1 MKSKAIQTYVAF
13 VVLMAAAI
21 LGGQDWSVLTQ
32 FPWVS
37 VVGFLAL
44 VVLGVLSESWALT
57 ITVGRSAGGSSITF
71 LPLLAS
77 ILLFGPTAAV
87 LFMLVTG
94 LVGEVFIRKK
104 EKVRAV
110 FNVAQYVVS
119 TAAGGWAFTAVGGYP
134 IAPTGALSP
143 PSFAPQFI
151 PFIAFGAVFLS
162 VNHLAVSFA
171 IALSQDLPFRRVWLR
186 LIGRSGTN
194 MVYDLALSPV
204 AIGVAYLYVE
214 FWVFGLFLFFW
225 VLFFIRHLYATNL
238 RLQQTNRDLVRA
250 LVKAIETRD
259 PYTSGH
265 SLRVSSLARRIAE
278 GCGLSPRRVEWVET
292 AALLHD
298 IGKIEAVFT
307 EILMKPTGLS
317 REEREI
323 IESHVTKGVEL
334 LSSISSF
341 PDDVIDAVQHHHETY
356 DGRGYPYGLRGEQIP
371 IGARIISA
379 CDAIDAM
386 LSDRPY
392 RRALDLPEVRRQLI
406 AYSGSQF
413 DPNLVEV
420 ILRDDLLEAHAAELR
435 QDRDLGRQERPSL
448 DVLREQEGEA
458 IGRG

>member
-1 MKSKAIQTYVAF
+1 
-13 VVLMAAAI
+13 
-21 LGGQDWSVLTQ
+21 
-32 FPWVS
+32 
-37 VVGFLAL
+37 
-44 VVLGVLSESWALT
+44 
-57 ITVGRSAGGSSITF
+57 
-71 LPLLAS
+71 
-77 ILLFGPTAAV
+77 
-87 LFMLVTG
+87 
-94 LVGEVFIRKK
+94 
-104 EKVRAV
+104 
-110 FNVAQYVVS
+110 
-119 TAAGGWAFTAVGGYP
+119 
-134 IAPTGALSP
+134 
-143 PSFAPQFI
+143 
-151 PFIAFGAVFLS
+151 
-162 VNHLAVSFA
+162 
-171 IALSQDLPFRRVWLR
+171 
-186 LIGRSGTN
+186 
-194 MVYDLALSPV
+194 
-204 AIGVAYLYVE
+204 
-214 FWVFGLFLFFW
+214 
-225 VLFFIRHLYATNL
+225 
-238 RLQQTNRDLVRA
+238 
-250 LVKAIETRD
+250 
-259 PYTSGH
+259 
-265 SLRVSSLARRIAE
+265 
-278 GCGLSPRRVEWVET
+278 
-292 AALLHD
+292 
-298 IGKIEAVFT
+298 
-307 EILMKPTGLS
+307 MKPTGLS

>member
-1 MKSKAIQTYVAF
+1 
-13 VVLMAAAI
+13 
-21 LGGQDWSVLTQ
+21 
-32 FPWVS
+32 
-37 VVGFLAL
+37 
-44 VVLGVLSESWALT
+44 
-57 ITVGRSAGGSSITF
+57 
-71 LPLLAS
+71 
-77 ILLFGPTAAV
+77 
-87 LFMLVTG
+87 
-94 LVGEVFIRKK
+94 
-104 EKVRAV
+104 
-110 FNVAQYVVS
+110 
-119 TAAGGWAFTAVGGYP
+119 
-134 IAPTGALSP
+134 
-143 PSFAPQFI
+143 
-151 PFIAFGAVFLS
+151 
-162 VNHLAVSFA
+162 
-171 IALSQDLPFRRVWLR
+171 
-186 LIGRSGTN
+186 
-194 MVYDLALSPV
+194 
-204 AIGVAYLYVE
+204 
-214 FWVFGLFLFFW
+214 
-225 VLFFIRHLYATNL
+225 
-238 RLQQTNRDLVRA
+238 
-250 LVKAIETRD
+250 
-259 PYTSGH
+259 
-265 SLRVSSLARRIAE
+265 LRVSSLARRIAE

>member
-77 ILLFGPTAAV
+77 ILLFGP
-87 LFMLVTG
+87 
-94 LVGEVFIRKK
+94 VFIRKK

-225 VLFFIRHLYATNL
+225 PADQPRSCQGIGQGHRNARSLH
-238 RLQQTNRDLVRA
+238 VR
-250 LVKAIETRD
+250 
-259 PYTSGH
+259 SF
-265 SLRVSSLARRIAE
+265 LAGI
-278 GCGLSPRRVEWVET
+278 
-292 AALLHD
+292 
-298 IGKIEAVFT
+298 
-307 EILMKPTGLS
+307 
-317 REEREI
+317 
-323 IESHVTKGVEL
+323 
-334 LSSISSF
+334 F
-341 PDDVIDAVQHHHETY
+341 P
-356 DGRGYPYGLRGEQIP
+356 G
-371 IGARIISA
+371 
-379 CDAIDAM
+379 
-386 LSDRPY
+386 
-392 RRALDLPEVRRQLI
+392 
-406 AYSGSQF
+406 
-413 DPNLVEV
+413 
-420 ILRDDLLEAHAAELR
+420 EAHR
-435 QDRDLGRQERPSL
+435 
-448 DVLREQEGEA
+448 
-458 IGRG
+458 RGMWALTTTSRVG

>member
-1 MKSKAIQTYVAF
+1 MRSKAINIYVAF
-13 VVLMAAAI
+13 LVTCALAVLANH
-21 LGGQDWSVLTQ
+21 DWLAFSE

-37 VVGFLAL
+37 AYGFLAL
-44 VVLGVLSESWALT
+44 LILGFLSESWALT

-71 LPLLAS
+71 LPLLTS
-77 ILLFGPTAAV
+77 ILLFGAPAAV
-87 LFMLVTG
+87 IFMLFTG
-94 LVGEVFIRKK
+94 LVGEFLIRKK
-104 EKVRAV
+104 EPRRAI

-119 TAAGGWAFTAVGGYP
+119 TAVGGWAFAAVGGLA
-134 IAPTGALSP
+134 IAQTTASP
-143 PSFAPQFI
+143 APPFSPQFI

-162 VNHLAVSFA
+162 INHLAVSLA
-171 IALSQDLPFRRVWLR
+171 IALSQDLPFSRVWLR

-265 SLRVSSLARRIAE
+265 SLRVSALAKSIAD
-278 GCGLSPRRVEWVET
+278 GCGLSPRRVEWIET

-307 EILMKPTGLS
+307 DILMKPSSLS
-317 REEREI
+317 AEEREI
-323 IESHVTKGVEL
+323 IESHVSKGVDL
-334 LSSISSF
+334 LKSISSF
-341 PDDVIDAVQHHHETY
+341 PDEVIDAVQHHHETY
-356 DGRGYPYGLRGEQIP
+356 DGRGYPFGLKADEIP
-371 IGARIISA
+371 LGARIISA

-392 RRALDLPEVRRQLI
+392 RKALELAEVKRQLI
-406 AYSGSQF
+406 AYAGTQF
-413 DPNLVEV
+413 DPGLVAI
-420 ILRDDLLEAHAAELR
+420 ILEHDLLEAHAKELAL
-435 QDRDLGRQERPSL
+435 DRALGRQEKPSL
-448 DVLREQEGEA
+448 EALRQQEHEA
-458 IGRG
+458 ISRG